1 MKCPSQSTILNSTT
15 FVKFLFTLIKIPLFY
30 QKNEIYGKSCE
41 NMV

>member
-1 MKCPSQSTILNSTT
+1 MPKPIYHFKFNKT